1 MPEYRFSEKE
11 RDMCDSLAQIWTLAE
26 NKNLHFKD
34 VKEAEKPE
42 ILSELIEKQRQVS
55 GWLHDVASQ
64 NENRQDSWTH
74 LQEVG
79 GICRN
84 YLAEMQDVK
93 RMKE

>member
-55 GWLHDVASQ
+55 GKPAGFLDASAGSGW
-64 NENRQDSWTH
+64 N
-74 LQEVG
+74 LP
-79 GICRN
+79 
-84 YLAEMQDVK
+84 
-93 RMKE
+93 